1 MTKNHKIV
9 IEFENNRI
17 LPVVFGH
24 HNDNIIYI
32 EQELNTTIN
41 NRGGTFY
48 ISGHK
53 DDVTKTRT
61 VVDFLYNKAIENN
74 DLKKS
79 DVETAIRFCLEQ
91 KNLPDGCNSSSIV
104 TPKKTISSRSPKQVE
119 YINNMQKNTLSFGIG
134 PAGTGKT
141 YLAVAQGISMLSS
154 GLVDKII
161 ITRPVV
167 EAGENLGFLPGD
179 LKEKVDPYLRPIYDA
194 FYDCMDGEI
203 VNRKLENNDIEI
215 APLAY
220 MRGRTLKNAFV
231 ILDEAQNTTTMQMK
245 MFLTRLG
252 QNTKMVITGDISQ
265 VDLAKNVDSG
275 LVQAMNILSGIDD
288 ISISLFTSKD
298 VVRHKLVGEIVK
310 AYEYKEKK
318 SSNKNDK

>member
-41 NRGGTFY
+41 NRGGTLY

-91 KNLPDGCNSSSIV
+91 KNLPDDCDSSSIV
-104 TPKKTISSRSPKQVE
+104 TPKKTISSRSPKQIE
-119 YINNMQKNTLSFGIG
+119 YIDNMQKNTLSFGIG

-167 EAGENLGFLPGD
+167 EAGENLGF
-179 LKEKVDPYLRPIYDA
+179 
-194 FYDCMDGEI
+194 
-203 VNRKLENNDIEI
+203 
-215 APLAY
+215 
-220 MRGRTLKNAFV
+220 
-231 ILDEAQNTTTMQMK
+231 
-245 MFLTRLG
+245 
-252 QNTKMVITGDISQ
+252 
-265 VDLAKNVDSG
+265 
-275 LVQAMNILSGIDD
+275 
-288 ISISLFTSKD
+288 FTW
-298 VVRHKLVGEIVK
+298 
-310 AYEYKEKK
+310 
-318 SSNKNDK
+318 

>member
-1 MTKNHKIV
+1 
-9 IEFENNRI
+9 
-17 LPVVFGH
+17 
-24 HNDNIIYI
+24 
-32 EQELNTTIN
+32 
-41 NRGGTFY
+41 
-48 ISGHK
+48 
-53 DDVTKTRT
+53 
-61 VVDFLYNKAIENN
+61 
-74 DLKKS
+74 
-79 DVETAIRFCLEQ
+79 
-91 KNLPDGCNSSSIV
+91 
-104 TPKKTISSRSPKQVE
+104 
-119 YINNMQKNTLSFGIG
+119 
-134 PAGTGKT
+134 
-141 YLAVAQGISMLSS
+141 MLSS

-265 VDLAKNVDSG
+265 VDLEKNVDSG

-310 AYEYKEKK
+310 AYEHKEKK
-318 SSNKNDK
+318 SSNKNGK